1 MQTDGHL
8 RYVSVSG
15 DPVWDEQ
22 GKFVGYLGIGTD
34 ITQAKLAQL
43 QIQSLAFYDALTG
56 LPNRRLLMDRLRIAI
71 VNLARHDR
79 KGALLFVDL
88 DNFKA
93 LNDTLG
99 HDMGD
104 LLLQQVAKGLSE
116 CIREGDTVARLGG
129 DEFVVMLE
137 DLSVDANE
145 AALQADTVAQK
156 ILLTLNQNYALGDT
170 KRQVTPSIGVT
181 LFGGVIESVEDPL
194 KRADVAMYRAK
205 SEGRNTV
212 RFFEAP
218 P

>member
-1 MQTDGHL
+1 MRDAPRCFHEQQHEGERRGLEEALEKEISTFRRKETPL
-8 RYVSVSG
+8 SV
-15 DPVWDEQ
+15 
-22 GKFVGYLGIGTD
+22 
-34 ITQAKLAQL
+34 
-43 QIQSLAFYDALTG
+43 
-56 LPNRRLLMDRLRIAI
+56 
-71 VNLARHDR
+71 
-79 KGALLFVDL
+79 ALLDI

-104 LLLQQVAKGLSE
+104 LLLQQVAKGLTE

-137 DLSVDANE
+137 DLSVDATE